1 MMILLCDETSAGL
14 RLDVFLSEQADLTRS
29 AAQKLIENGDV
40 SVSGKT
46 ANKNYKV
53 KTDDEISVSLPEVKE
68 LAAKPENIPLDIV
81 FEDDSVIL
89 VNKAQGMVVHP
100 AAGHDGGTLVNAL
113 LYHAKGRLS
122 AINGVIRPGIV
133 HRIDKD
139 TSGILVIAK
148 TNAAHLSLAEQIKEH
163 SVSREYFCLVH
174 GKMKEESFTVDKP
187 IGRHPKDRK
196 KMAVVQKD
204 GRNAITH
211 VTVLRQYDTCALLK
225 CRLETGRTPQI
236 RVHLS
241 SLGHPVVGDPVYGVK
256 NDKFTKK
263 YCLEGQLLHAALL
276 GFIHPDSG
284 EYVEFSTPVPP
295 HFQKILDDLEQ

>member
-1 MMILLCDETSAGL
+1 
-14 RLDVFLSEQADLTRS
+14 
-29 AAQKLIENGDV
+29 
-40 SVSGKT
+40 SGKT

-225 CRLETGRTPQI
+225 CRLETGRTHQI